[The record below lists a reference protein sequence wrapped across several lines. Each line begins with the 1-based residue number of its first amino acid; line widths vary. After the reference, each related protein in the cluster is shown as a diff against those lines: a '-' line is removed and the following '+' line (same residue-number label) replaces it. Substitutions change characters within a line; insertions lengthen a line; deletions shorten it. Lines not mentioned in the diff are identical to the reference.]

1 MRMFL
6 LSLGVLALVVACGSD
21 KPAAFGGWTSGA
33 QVRMAGPVAAP
44 APFAGTNTTQYYV
57 AEGAVRK
64 VVTCVFAATVAPLP
78 VRAAETL
85 VADVT
90 APAQV
95 TGNTINVLEA
105 KTTTTTG
112 TGVGPLARTCTS
124 EIPRQVF
131 VYVVNGNRLTLST
144 DRGVAVGEFTRN

>member
-33 QVRMAGPVAAP
+33 EVRMVGPIAAP
-44 APFAGTNTTQYYV
+44 GPLAGTNTTQYYV
-57 AEGAVRK
+57 AEGAVRM
-64 VVTCVFAATVAPLP
+64 VRTCVFNATVAPA
-78 VRAAETL
+78 VAAQTL

-105 KTTTTTG
+105 KTATTTG
-112 TGVGPLARTCTS
+112 LGVGPLARTCTA
-124 EIPRQVF
+124 ELPRQVF
-131 VYVVNGNRLTLST
+131 VYTVNGNRLKLST

>member
-33 QVRMAGPVAAP
+33 EVRMAGPIAAP
-44 APFAGTNTTQYYV
+44 GHLAGTNTTQYYV
-57 AEGAVRK
+57 AEGAVRIVK
-64 VVTCVFAATVAPLP
+64 TCVFNATVAPLP
-78 VRAAETL
+78 VLAAQTL

-105 KTTTTTG
+105 KTATKTG
-112 TGVGPLARTCTS
+112 LGIGPVVRTCTA

-131 VYVVNGNRLTLST
+131 VYTVNGNRLKLST